1 MTEQASKEPA
11 PVEGSSEA
19 ENQHKKTSKLSEHAQ
34 EILKLTRDTE
44 FLQSFLRVNIADHEG
59 DDSDRPRQRG
69 GKKAAEEPPPLL
81 PPIQQIQQQQ
91 QLQQEQEEQRRQA
104 ESAAMAAAA
113 AERRREAERRKKAR
127 VKDEEE
133 PSAGKTTFSQL
144 TKDLK
149 LRKGPKR
156 GRRRSRGRRQEECY
170 TDKDRAAAVN
180 MGSHDIKQSLKMK
193 RRQDRTK
200 ALQIPEEAEP
210 GTLLALGSRE
220 MRSGDVSIAI
230 NFVHKAL
237 ELNPK
242 DKNALVARSK
252 CYLLLGEPQL
262 ALKDAETALH
272 GDKNFI
278 HAIYQKA
285 ESLYNLGDFE
295 HSLMYY
301 HRGLHLRP
309 ELEGFRLGV
318 QKAQEAIENTI
329 GNQLPQAEE
338 SNTGSTESNGSAKRA
353 SSCRKS
359 EQTSQISK
367 QQSRRLLGELCV
379 DKEYLE
385 QFLKHPDIKCMNH
398 EDDRSQITL
407 YAKEGVEFL
416 NRRQEF
422 WRQQQPNTTTTR
434 KLRKQ

>member
-278 HAIYQKA
+278 H
-285 ESLYNLGDFE
+285 D
-295 HSLMYY
+295 
-301 HRGLHLRP
+301 
-309 ELEGFRLGV
+309 
-318 QKAQEAIENTI
+318 
-329 GNQLPQAEE
+329 QLPQAEE